1 MVLLTP
7 WGIIATELLKHVLD
21 GHEFDEKGIVEL
33 VVLPLDGV
41 ILSAEKLIV
50 FLAIDDWEVRRLHQF
65 GKLRF
70 TGSKV
75 FMGHLTVFD
84 DSFPNFL
91 KEVNWLFLWDFAED
105 LIGQLLEVEQLV
117 NELKS
122 TLDVTFE
129 FGICLFFEVDL
140 LALQLILS
148 SLKLVREQVNL
159 LVQVIDGFTIF
170 LRILTTFEITNLF
183 LQSGVFFFF
192 DAELVLQVVDFC
204 VLLFVYLLVTEQS
217 SFLLKQSLF
226 GPEFIELLLSLSNDG
241 CFSFGDL

>member
-1 MVLLTP
+1 M
-7 WGIIATELLKHVLD
+7 LD

-41 ILSAEKLIV
+41 ILSTEKLTV